1 MTTTVYILFVE
12 INLHRGG
19 QMELPAYILFDAK
32 SRFTDVY
39 YINDLQSARSY
50 FYNIAVKKWCFEK
63 IVIW

>member
-50 FYNIAVKKWCFEK
+50 FYNIAVKK
-63 IVIW
+63 